1 MIVEDPARYS
11 RASLHDHEIK
21 GMVAPGR
28 WRFMIPVHDVRM
40 RRVLLRDHGREAPEA
55 CHRAQLSRIAGQH
68 VPPAT
73 E

>member
-21 GMVAPGR
+21 
-28 WRFMIPVHDVRM
+28 
-40 RRVLLRDHGREAPEA
+40 APEA
-55 CHRAQLSRIAGQH
+55 
-68 VPPAT
+68 PPAT